1 MIENIP
7 NQDQVAA
14 NQFQRILWLRHA
26 KLALWSWKSYMVV
39 SRVPESQRYRR
50 ETWPCRFM
58 FKDGKPEAYPGKS
71 TTIECSG
78 VQGAD

>member
-14 NQFQRILWLRHA
+14 NQFQRRLWLRHA

-39 SRVPESQRYRR
+39 SRVPESQ
-50 ETWPCRFM
+50 
-58 FKDGKPEAYPGKS
+58 
-71 TTIECSG
+71 
-78 VQGAD
+78 